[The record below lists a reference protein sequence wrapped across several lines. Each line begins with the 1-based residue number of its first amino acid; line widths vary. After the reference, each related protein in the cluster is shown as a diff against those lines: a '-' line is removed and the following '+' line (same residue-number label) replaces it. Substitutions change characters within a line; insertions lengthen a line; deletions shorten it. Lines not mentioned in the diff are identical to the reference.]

1 VTPIIGMEEA
11 HLWRDRYRVLF
22 DRNVAGIIL
31 TDAGARIMD
40 CNEPCAPI
48 FGFNS
53 RDELLA
59 HSAGDFYFGVSV
71 RANTRLTD

>member
-1 VTPIIGMEEA
+1 
-11 HLWRDRYRVLF
+11 
-22 DRNVAGIIL
+22 
-31 TDAGARIMD
+31 MD

-71 RANTRLTD
+71 RANTRLTDWIRSQRDLATWPANSQAASLRPL